1 MKDWII
7 SEFYTF
13 LEITNRHKSI
23 LILPTVGMFLFILL
37 DAWIQHLILETTS
50 QASKSIIDLTPLFV
64 KQYEKLRRIAFF
76 EIVIVGSFF
85 WAIKEYLKFRKRYY

>member
-1 MKDWII
+1 MHI

-13 LEITNRHKSI
+13 IEITHRRRAI
-23 LILPTVGMFLFILL
+23 LILPSVGMILFILL
-37 DAWIQHLILETTS
+37 DTWMQHLLLDAANQTS
-50 QASKSIIDLTPLFV
+50 QSIIDLTPLFV

-85 WAIKEYLKFRKRYY
+85 WAIKEYLKFRKRY